1 MVSIYNIVS
10 FNWSINSIYFKTP
23 IFLNAREIEAYPV
36 SASIFQKNIWSF
48 KYNCSSFIIIIIVI
62 VIIIIIIII
71 IVMGV
76 YEINPIRT
84 AELRST

>member
-1 MVSIYNIVS
+1 M
-10 FNWSINSIYFKTP
+10 
-23 IFLNAREIEAYPV
+23 REKLRRIQWV
-36 SASIFQKNIWSF
+36 LVFSKQNIWSF
-48 KYNCSSFIIIIIVI
+48 KYNCSSFIIIIIVIVI